1 MALKRVE
8 PSEVVN
14 LDTITE
20 EVGAAGSYSLTKND
34 AFQAILMRLPKGK
47 LIDEHSVDGPLIV
60 QCLEGAVEFPVDG
73 SMRTLSTG
81 DWMYLPGGTPHAVEV
96 LVDTRLL
103 VTILFL
109 DEP

>member
-14 LDTITE
+14 LDT
-20 EVGAAGSYSLTKND
+20 VADDAGAGGSYSLTKNES
-34 AFQAILMRLPKGK
+34 FQAILMSLPQGK

-73 SMRTLSTG
+73 SMRTMGPG

-96 LVDTRLL
+96 LEDTRLL
-103 VTILFL
+103 VTLLFTV
-109 DEP
+109 EP